1 MFGNTRT
8 RLTTGAHALTI
19 LAFSV
24 ESAFAAIGVAN
35 SSVNMREGPGTNHGV
50 LAVVP
55 AGATV
60 DVTACESWC
69 QITYGDLQGWVS
81 ARYIDI
87 VDEGAA
93 MSDPEA
99 PQTVSQ
105 VSGDGGPSPLTTEE
119 LEVLVAPIA
128 LYPDELVAL
137 VIAASL
143 YPVDIVQGARFLEE
157 RKTNASLEPS
167 DDWDGSVIS
176 LLNYPDIVKM
186 MSDDLDWT
194 QMLGEAAINQQKELL
209 VAIQQLRDQAVA
221 TDLLKTTEQVVVTT
235 ENENVVIQSADPEVI
250 YVPQYE
256 PQILYDPTYVS
267 TSPQPLY
274 YSDPYPNYW
283 YPNAGF
289 WTGAITG
296 AAFAAVVDW
305 DDWGTWGGDVD
316 IDVKKDGDKVKI
328 DFGDRSTTID
338 RDDIN
343 FDRDNLN
350 IDRDKM
356 NINRDNLKNIDRSNI
371 EVGNIDRSQISRDL
385 RQNNNNRVTNR
396 KPPQNAVAQ
405 RPTAGNDVRR
415 NVQSGLSQ
423 RPTAAQRPTTTQRP
437 TSRAAPPRPST
448 QPANRTATKRP
459 PSRPAASNAPNRSTK
474 SVSSRKPGTST
485 ASRPSKPSAMGNPSR
500 GKPTSIHSSRGRS
513 SHGGGISGGRSRG
526 GGGFGGG
533 GGGGRRR

>member
-24 ESAFAAIGVAN
+24 ESCMAAIGVAN
-35 SSVNMREGPGTNHGV
+35 SSVNMREGPGTSHGV
-50 LAVVP
+50 ITVVP
-55 AGATV
+55 AGASV

-69 QITYGDLQGWVS
+69 QITYGEYQGWVS

-93 MSDPEA
+93 ISDPEA
-99 PQTVSQ
+99 LQTVSQ

-143 YPVDIVQGARFLEE
+143 YPVDIVQGARFLEDK
-157 RKTNASLEPS
+157 KTNASLEPS
-167 DDWDGSVIS
+167 DEWDGSVIS

-274 YSDPYPNYW
+274 YSDPYPSYW

-296 AAFAAVVDW
+296 AAFAAIVDW

-338 RDDIN
+338 RDNIN
-343 FDRDNLN
+343 FDRDNFN

-371 EVGNIDRSQISRDL
+371 DVGNIDRSQISRDL
-385 RQNNNNRVTNR
+385 RQNNNNRITNR
-396 KPPQNAVAQ
+396 KPPQNAIAQ

-423 RPTAAQRPTTTQRP
+423 RPTAGQRPTTAQRPTT
-437 TSRAAPPRPST
+437 RAAPPRAAP
-448 QPANRTATKRP
+448 QPGNRTATKRP
-459 PSRPAASNAPNRSTK
+459 PSRPTASNAPNRSTK
-474 SVSSRKPGTST
+474 SVSSRKPGSS
-485 ASRPSKPSAMGNPSR
+485 AKRPSRPSAMGNPSR
-500 GKPTSIHSSRGRS
+500 GKPTSINSSRGRN
-513 SHGGGISGGRSRG
+513 SHGGGFSGGRSRG
-526 GGGFGGG
+526 GSFGG

>member
-1 MFGNTRT
+1 MKISR
-8 RLTTGAHALTI
+8 RLLATTVNALTVV
-19 LAFSV
+19 AFSTQHGL
-24 ESAFAAIGVAN
+24 AASGIAN
-35 SSVNMREGPGTNHGV
+35 ASVNLREGPGTGN
-50 LAVVP
+50 AVVVVIP
-55 AGATV
+55 AGA
-60 DVTACESWC
+60 DVEVSACQSWC
-69 QITYGDLQGWVS
+69 QVRFGDYEGWVA

-87 VDEGAA
+87 A
-93 MSDPEA
+93 EA
-99 PQTVSQ
+99 GGGMPATTELETPQPASATVQ
-105 VSGDGGPSPLTTEE
+105 GDAPSPLSEDE

-143 YPVDIVQGARFLEE
+143 YPVDIVQAARFLEQ
-157 RKTNASLEPS
+157 RKTNPSLEPS
-167 DDWDGSVIS
+167 DQWDGSVLS
-176 LLNYPDIVKM
+176 LLNYPDIVKT

-194 QMLGEAAINQQKELL
+194 QMLGEAALTQQKELL

-221 TDLLKTTEQVVVTT
+221 TNLLQTTEQVVVSS
-235 ENENVVIQSADPEVI
+235 ENDNVVIQSADPEVI

-267 TSPQPLY
+267 TSPQPIY
-274 YSDPYPNYW
+274 YSDPYPSYW

-338 RDDIN
+338 RDNID
-343 FDRDNLN
+343 

-356 NINRDNLKNIDRSNI
+356 NFNRDNLKNIDRSNI

-385 RQNNNNRVTNR
+385 RQNDGNRVTNR

-405 RPTAGNDVRR
+405 RPAAGNDVRR

-423 RPTAAQRPTTTQRP
+423 RPSSTNRPTTP
-437 TSRAAPPRPST
+437 RASPPKASP
-448 QPANRTATKRP
+448 QPGNRQAGQRP

-474 SVSSRKPGTST
+474 SVTARKPGSAT
-485 ASRPSKPSAMGNPSR
+485 AKRPPRPSSMGNPSR
-500 GKPTSIHSSRGRS
+500 GKPTAIQSNRGRS
-513 SHGGGISGGRSRG
+513 SNGGGIGGGRSRS
-526 GGGFGGG
+526 GGFSG

>member
-1 MFGNTRT
+1 MIRTTRT
-8 RLTTGAHALTI
+8 LLATTVNVLTV
-19 LAFSV
+19 LAFSAQ
-24 ESAFAAIGVAN
+24 SSIAAEAVAKA
-35 SSVNMREGPGTNHGV
+35 SVNLRSGPGTSHGV
-50 LAVVP
+50 LATVP
-55 AGATV
+55 AGASV
-60 DVTACESWC
+60 DASSCDSWC
-69 QITYGDLQGWVS
+69 QVRYGDIEGWVA

-87 VDEGAA
+87 LDPAA
-93 MSDPEA
+93 TVSDPEA
-99 PQTVSQ
+99 AQTVAQ
-105 VSGDGGPSPLTTEE
+105 VSDQGPSPLTTEE

-143 YPVDIVQGARFLEE
+143 YPVDIVQGARFLADRE
-157 RKTNASLEPS
+157 KNPALEPS

-194 QMLGEAAINQQKELL
+194 QLLGEAALNQQKDLL

-221 TDLLKTTEQVVVTT
+221 TNLLKTTEQVVVSN
-235 ENENVVIQSADPEVI
+235 ENDNVVIQSADPEVI

-267 TSPQPLY
+267 TSPQPIY
-274 YSDPYPNYW
+274 YSDPYPSYW

-316 IDVKKDGDKVKI
+316 IDVKKNGDKVKI
-328 DFGDRSTTID
+328 DFGDRTTTID
-338 RDDIN
+338 RDDI
-343 FDRDNLN
+343 N

-385 RQNNNNRVTNR
+385 RQNNDNRVTNR
-396 KPPQNAVAQ
+396 KPPQNAIAQ

-415 NVQSGLSQ
+415 NVQNGLSQ
-423 RPTAAQRPTTTQRP
+423 RPTASQRPTTAQRPTTRP
-437 TSRAAPPRPST
+437 TPPKANT
-448 QPANRTATKRP
+448 QPGNRTAAN
-459 PSRPAASNAPNRSTK
+459 RPAPRQTTSNAPNRSTK
-474 SVSSRKPGTST
+474 SVTSRKPGNAN
-485 ASRPSKPSAMGNPSR
+485 ASRPKKPSAMGNPSR
-500 GKPTSIHSSRGRS
+500 GKPTAMQSNRGRS
-513 SHGGGISGGRSRG
+513 SHGGGISGGRSRS
-526 GGGFGGG
+526 GGG